1 MEGLNEDRPG
11 SVFGSFSVYVSVEF
25 TSLRQLSQNES
36 NKCKDSCIMLA
47 FLEGLVCRAR
57 EAFVRA
63 RSLT

>member
-1 MEGLNEDRPG
+1 MEGLNEDSLG
-11 SVFGSFSVYVSVEF
+11 SVFGSFSADCSVEL
-25 TSLRQLSQNES
+25 TIIRRLSQNES
-36 NKCKDSCIMLA
+36 NKCKDSSTILG